1 MSSRYERFWVSGRRG
16 KRVRTLA
23 GAFEPI
29 FTMTGT
35 RIGNPIRVSPTLPS
49 GGRGGDPAHG
59 QGRAPGAQGGLAT
72 AIQCGSRGGPA
83 VPSTLG
89 SNATRYECWWPAVR
103 GNPASAGRALSEL
116 AKRPAQQVPRER
128 ALKPMPE
135 GRKCPA
141 VIDRTCTV
149 TPRHAGG
156 DPIRRRGFVCRA
168 AVSVASGTNGQ
179 EGAGPSDGVRLPTR
193 SKPSKGTSA
202 GGDADRVRA
211 VFGR

>member
-1 MSSRYERFWVSGRRG
+1 
-16 KRVRTLA
+16 
-23 GAFEPI
+23 
-29 FTMTGT
+29 MTGT
-35 RIGNPIRVSPTLPS
+35 RSGNSLRVSPTLPP
-49 GGRGGDPAHG
+49 GVRGGTPAHG
-59 QGRAPGAQGGLAT
+59 QGRVLGAQGGLAT
-72 AIQCGSRGGPA
+72 AIQCESRGGPA
-83 VPSTLG
+83 IHSTFG
-89 SNATRYECWWPAVR
+89 SNATEFECWWPAAR
-103 GNPASAGRALSEL
+103 GNPESVGRALLEL

-128 ALKPMPE
+128 ALPLVPE

-141 VIDRTCTV
+141 VADRTCTV

-156 DPIRRRGFVCRA
+156 DPIRLRGFVCRA